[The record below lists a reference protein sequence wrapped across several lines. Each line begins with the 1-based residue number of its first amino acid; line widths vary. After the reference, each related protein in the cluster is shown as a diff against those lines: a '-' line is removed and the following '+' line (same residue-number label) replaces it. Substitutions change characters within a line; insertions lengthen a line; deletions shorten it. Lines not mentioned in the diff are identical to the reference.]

1 MYLKSVHKVLM
12 VAEHHPLLETAVDKP
27 GFPYPWVD
35 LSRFA
40 GENYISPFQEFD
52 SYLGYPEFPEKY
64 GFYPRIICRMRTFR
78 TAAWSVSKGIGVA
91 VAPDQMVRRECIGD
105 LPIRRL
111 SFGDNPLA
119 TDALHLVYRKGHYLS
134 RAAQFLMEL
143 CRQAYQEE

>member
-1 MYLKSVHKVLM
+1 
-12 VAEHHPLLETAVDKP
+12 
-27 GFPYPWVD
+27 
-35 LSRFA
+35 
-40 GENYISPFQEFD
+40 
-52 SYLGYPEFPEKY
+52 
-64 GFYPRIICRMRTFR
+64 MRTFR